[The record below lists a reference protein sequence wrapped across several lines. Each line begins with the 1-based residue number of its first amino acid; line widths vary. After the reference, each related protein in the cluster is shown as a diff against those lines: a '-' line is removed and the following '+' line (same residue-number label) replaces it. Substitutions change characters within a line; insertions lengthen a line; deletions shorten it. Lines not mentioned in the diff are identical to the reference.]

1 MSISKKEKEKM
12 KNLKMEAVK
21 VGFVLSKDSSGF
33 YHLYDVKMG
42 YDVLITKIRASV
54 VRFIKDEKAMIEYSK
69 RKIVETY
76 TPSSGA

>member
-1 MSISKKEKEKM
+1 M

-42 YDVLITKIRASV
+42 YDVLITQIRASV